1 MRGEQLA
8 VDLAHGGELLAR
20 LGEGFVGLEGALL
33 GVLELGAQLAL
44 AADRELVVVGEVGGD
59 LLAEQL

>member
-1 MRGEQLA
+1 VRGEQLA

-20 LGEGFVGLEGALL
+20 LGEG
-33 GVLELGAQLAL
+33 VLELCAHLAL
-44 AADRELVVVGEVGGD
+44 AVDGELVVVGEVGGD